1 MALSATLRLIKR
13 KQIDGAPGNKIPWV
27 DSRRDNVGEEA
38 LKIKVWVLSY
48 ASSWC
53 PDDSFPMWKMEAT
66 HLLPV
71 SSSLPPTMKP
81 SFSYNCSSPI
91 MEIMEKKNSISQ
103 AQWDGTWAEKSW
115 ETNWNCTLF
124 QRRIER
130 ETYCKTARH
139 LVTSA
144 ARDGRVQMR
153 WKRGATGT
161 PDVHLGSIHYLFP
174 ACPNG

>member
-1 MALSATLRLIKR
+1 MAEGGITGSDCKREQSLISKKARQRASKHCDGIKASFIFFCIPYYLVHAFARNFEWVHNTMALSATLRLIKR

-91 MEIMEKKNSISQ
+91 MEIMGKK
-103 AQWDGTWAEKSW
+103 
-115 ETNWNCTLF
+115 
-124 QRRIER
+124 
-130 ETYCKTARH
+130 
-139 LVTSA
+139 
-144 ARDGRVQMR
+144 
-153 WKRGATGT
+153 
-161 PDVHLGSIHYLFP
+161 
-174 ACPNG
+174 